1 MTSLRQI
8 FNARANAAAGSLLGC
23 LAAVCLFFAAS
34 TPLNAQSLNPVN
46 SDIGISSLTFTWTN
60 PGVPCTMALST
71 MSDFSALT
79 ATGSLSGA
87 ATTYLNLA
95 RNETYFFRIKRAS
108 AQDPAYETQAAS
120 PSVTYAAAP
129 SGVYFE
135 SQGFAADSSDAA
147 EARLGWNIN
156 GNPEWTDYLL
166 EYSEDSGLAGAP
178 AVLKQYP
185 PVSLGALKA
194 NTTYYFRVRA
204 VNLDENQS
212 APSGI
217 VSSATLALTL
227 PGVSAGVYETS
238 STISWTPVNGGIQAQ
253 DSEGYRLI
261 LSRSENFDVPLPGW
275 STPDHNAA
283 STALTGLERNSTYYY
298 KVGALNWYGAM
309 NTDYPR
315 SLTTLTSTTSLT
327 LISAGT
333 QTARLGWT
341 ALPAAPSSATAL
353 GYRLEASSTDF
364 NGGVYL
370 STVTYN
376 ILGSTLTLQN
386 LEANTTYYFRVG
398 TLNQALMP
406 NYSARLSTITLALP
420 LSADLLPVGVTPAG
434 LTVSITRLPAAPQS
448 AACEGYLLEGSSRAF
463 GSGSVVYSSSSYAN
477 NTGSLTLDNLRPNTT
492 YYLRMAT
499 LNWTRTPDFTNL
511 PPAITSVGNALISVP
526 VSGIWRSSAAVT
538 FAPLDSDGY
547 TLEASLTSNFNTV
560 TASSSTTDPAASGL
574 AVPGLD
580 ENTIYYFRV
589 GALYN
594 GATAYTLTS
603 PPALSTLAK
612 PLGSPLIA
620 GVFHTSATVSWTP
633 LAASPQKDTAESYR
647 LETSTSP
654 DFIPLAYTA
663 AAGDPLT
670 DRLTVLDL
678 APNTSYYFRA
688 GAVNWDGAENYVYTP
703 ATSTLAVPPIQQA
716 FTGQTTAAMTVNWL
730 AVQNP
735 PDTVY
740 VVRFSSSS
748 GFSAP
753 VYSSVTVNS
762 YASFTDLQPNTTY
775 YPEVTALNRLNVPEG
790 PYLFNAMATL
800 AFDPVPGAYSDLGVS
815 SITLNWGRGDNPPG
829 DTYYRAEISSSPG
842 FSGAVLSSATLAVSA
857 DFSGLVSNATYYL
870 RVSALNR
877 TGVGTQ
883 PVPLAPS
890 EALTLPA
897 TAYILP
903 PGGTFSDMMTDGFTL
918 HWAGNGN
925 SSHTIYELEIS
936 TAGDFNA
943 WAAGSTAAVRGLDY
957 TFTELLADTT
967 YWARIL
973 ARGQTG
979 LAADFVTAGTA
990 RTLLSNQTSATIGK
1004 DNTVTLQASYG
1015 LFSVFLPAGSLGGS
1029 TQLTLRTITP
1039 ADTLLPPLSA
1049 VSVLRPTGIGLIIT
1063 CRPSVLVLN
1072 SITIVLPYRPADLP
1086 AGVDRARLVLALYDE
1101 SSRVWVPLPSV
1112 SDQAGNKVTART
1124 WHLSTFQLMESASPA
1139 TLDAVKVYPNPYTPS
1154 SVSGVMH
1161 FDNMPPYARVKI
1173 YTFLGELVK
1182 EFSADV
1188 NGMASWDG
1196 KNSSGRKAASGV
1208 YIALLK
1214 TRDTGSA
1221 KMVKVVL
1228 ER

>member
-1 MTSLRQI
+1 MTSFRRKI
-8 FNARANAAAGSLLGC
+8 KARSGIPLLAAAG
-23 LAAVCLFFAAS
+23 LFFAAL
-34 TPLNAQSLNPVN
+34 TPLHAQSLLNPVN
-46 SDIGISSLTFTWTN
+46 SDIGTSSLTFTWTD
-60 PGVPCTMALST
+60 PGESCTMALST

-95 RNETYFFRIKRAS
+95 LNETYFFRIKRAAAPDS
-108 AQDPAYETQAAS
+108 DYETQAAS
-120 PSVTYAAAP
+120 PSITYAAAP
-129 SGVYFE
+129 SGIYFE
-135 SQGFAADSSDAA
+135 TQGFAADSSDAA

-156 GNPEWTDYLL
+156 GNPEWTEYLL

-178 AVLKQYP
+178 EISEYYP

-194 NTTYYFRVRA
+194 NTTYYFRVKA
-204 VNLDENQS
+204 VNLGGNQS

-217 VSSATLALTL
+217 ASSATLALSL
-227 PGVSAGVYETS
+227 PGISAAVYETS

-261 LSRSENFDVPLPGW
+261 LSRSENFDAPLPGW
-275 STPDHNAA
+275 STSDHNSSSA
-283 STALTGLERNSTYYY
+283 SLTGLERNTAYYY

-309 NTDYPR
+309 NSDHPR
-315 SLTTLTSTTSLT
+315 SFTTLTSSADGFT

-353 GYRLEASSTDF
+353 GYRLEASSTGF
-364 NGGVYL
+364 NGAGVYL
-370 STVTYN
+370 STVTYD
-376 ILGSTLTLQN
+376 ILESTLTLRN

-406 NYSARLSTITLALP
+406 NYSARLSTITLTLP
-420 LSADLLPVGVTPAG
+420 LSADLLPVGITPDS

-448 AACEGYLLEGSSRAF
+448 ASCEGYLLEGSSRAF
-463 GSGSVVYSSSSYAN
+463 GSGSVVYSSFSYAN

-499 LNWTRTPDFTNL
+499 LNWTRTPNFTNL
-511 PPAITSVGNALISVP
+511 PPAITSVGNALVSVP

-547 TLEASLTSNFNTV
+547 TLEASLTGNFNAI
-560 TASSSTTDPAASGL
+560 TASSSTTNPAASGL

-580 ENTIYYFRV
+580 ENTIYYFRA

-594 GATAYTLTS
+594 GATVYTLTV

-612 PLGSPLIA
+612 PLGSPVIA

-633 LAASPQKDTAESYR
+633 LAESPQKDTAESYR
-647 LETSTSP
+647 LDTSTSP
-654 DFIPLAYTA
+654 DFIPLAHTA
-663 AAGDPLT
+663 ATGDPGA
-670 DRLTVLDL
+670 DRLTAL
-678 APNTSYYFRA
+678 ALIPNTSYYFRA
-688 GAVNWDGAENYVYTP
+688 AAVNWDGAENYVYTP
-703 ATSTLAVPPIQQA
+703 ATSTLAAPPIQQA
-716 FTGQTTAAMTVNWL
+716 FTGQTTSAMTVNWL
-730 AVQNP
+730 AAQNP

-740 VVRFSSSS
+740 VVRFSSGS

-762 YASFTDLQPNTTY
+762 YASFADLQPNTTY

-790 PYLFNAMATL
+790 PYLFDAMATL
-800 AFDPVPGAYSDLGVS
+800 AFDPVPGAYSGLGVS

-857 DFSGLVSNATYYL
+857 AFSGLVSNATYYL

-883 PVPLAPS
+883 PVPLAPP

-903 PGGTFSDMMTDGFTL
+903 PGGTFSDLMTDGFTL

-943 WAAGSTAAVRGLDY
+943 SAAGSTASVRGLDY
-957 TFTELLADTT
+957 TFTALLTDTT
-967 YWARIL
+967 YWARIRS
-973 ARGQTG
+973 RGQTG
-979 LAADFVTAGTA
+979 LASDFAGAGYA

-1004 DNTVTLQASYG
+1004 DNLVTLQASYG

-1029 TQLTLRTITP
+1029 TQLSLRTITP
-1039 ADTLLPPLSA
+1039 ADAFMPPVSA
-1049 VSVLRPTGIGLIIT
+1049 VSALRPTGIGLVIT

-1072 SITIVLPYRPADLP
+1072 PVTIVLPYRPADLP
-1086 AGVDRARLVLALYDE
+1086 AGVDRTRLVLALYDE
-1101 SSRVWVPLPSV
+1101 SSRVWVPLQSV

-1139 TLDAVKVYPNPYTPS
+1139 TLDAVKIYPNPYAPS

-1214 TRDTGSA
+1214 TRDKGSA